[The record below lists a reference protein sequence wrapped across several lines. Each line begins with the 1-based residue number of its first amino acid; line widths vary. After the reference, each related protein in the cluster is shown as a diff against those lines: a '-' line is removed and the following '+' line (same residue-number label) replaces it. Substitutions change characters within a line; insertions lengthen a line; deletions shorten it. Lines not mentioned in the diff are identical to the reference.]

1 MAGAKPFV
9 NSKIKQRPVLLF
21 SKKYC
26 PESKKVKEILDGY
39 KLTNQTYEVVE
50 IENRQD
56 CNQIEDYFQIICLTD
71 RRAVPQLFVRGKY
84 IGSEPEICRLHAS
97 GNLGKIL
104 ISLKQ

>member
-9 NSKIKQRPVLLF
+9 DSKIKQRPVLLF
-21 SKKYC
+21 SKKYS
-26 PESKKVKEILDGY
+26 PESKMVKEIMDGY
-39 KLTNQTYEVVE
+39 KLTNKTYEVVE

-71 RRAVPQLFVRGKY
+71 RREVPQLFVRGKY
-84 IGSEPEICRLHAS
+84 IGGEQEIRRLHES

-104 ISLKQ
+104 ISLKR